1 VNQASPENPLTVF
14 APTNTAFV
22 KYIATNPGFFIDTPQ
37 VGGRTIARGRKV
49 NNHSTECSQEK
60 L

>member
-1 VNQASPENPLTVF
+1 MDNPLTVF
-14 APTNTAFV
+14 APTNTAFL

-37 VGGRTIARGRKV
+37 AEPFTPP
-49 NNHSTECSQEK
+49 